1 MEHTKHDLSYDHAEL
16 DYGALLK
23 TARIAFHA
31 LLLNIEEHSSK
42 CHSGDITC
50 RYLEAGWLY
59 QDAKELTIVAE
70 TLSTL
75 EGGLTRSQIE
85 IINKPKQEPD
95 NGI

>member
-1 MEHTKHDLSYDHAEL
+1 MDYTKHDLSYDMAEL
-16 DYGALLK
+16 DYQALLE
-23 TARIAFHA
+23 TARVAFHS
-31 LLLNIEEHSSK
+31 LLQSISEHSDK
-42 CHSGDITC
+42 CHHGDIT
-50 RYLEAGWLY
+50 RRFLEAGWLY

-85 IINKPKQEPD
+85 IINKPNKEPE